1 MPSSVIGAHNY
12 DPGTSR
18 LEITFVSGK
27 VYVYEDVAP
36 QLYAA
41 FSAAFSRARSSTS
54 SSRIAI
60 AAKKNGAPARPPCRT
75 WG

>member
-12 DPGTSR
+12 DPGTRR

-36 QLYAA
+36 QLYFA
-41 FSAAFSRARSSTS
+41 FSTAFSKGTFFNKFIKDRHRCQEVRRA
-54 SSRIAI
+54 
-60 AAKKNGAPARPPCRT
+60 G
-75 WG
+75 